1 MRSDCR
7 RRGHDTGR
15 DSNGAPGNPAARANS
30 VNSGAIN
37 VNKFWLA
44 CVLWA
49 AGLSV
54 AGAQQ
59 EAAAGS
65 ATTTGNGGPHAYIGA
80 DYGFMQLQVNRSSAA
95 GDIPQGHY
103 FGRLVDFRAGVRVHD
118 MVEIEA
124 HVGMNASGATANH
137 FGFSRYYALFAVPTA
152 TMFDTVELSV
162 PMGYVWSGARA
173 RGARASLN
181 SVAFGANLAV
191 PVRVLL
197 PTLPDVRIVGG
208 GLVSVQRSNAQI
220 YGFHLG
226 LRYDFGLSFLGRLG
240 G

>member
-1 MRSDCR
+1 M
-7 RRGHDTGR
+7 
-15 DSNGAPGNPAARANS
+15 
-30 VNSGAIN
+30 
-37 VNKFWLA
+37 NKFWLA

-49 AGLSV
+49 AGLGI

-59 EAAAGS
+59 GTAAESGS
-65 ATTTGNGGPHAYIGA
+65 EPAAVPGNDGLHAYIGA
-80 DYGFMQLQVNRSSAA
+80 DYGFMQLQVNRSAA
-95 GDIPQGHY
+95 TGDIPEGHY
-103 FGRLVDFRAGVRVHD
+103 FGRIVDFRAGVRVHD
-118 MVEIEA
+118 IVEIEA
-124 HVGMNASGATANH
+124 HAGLNASGATANH

-197 PTLPDVRIVGG
+197 PALPNVRIVGG

-226 LRYDFGLSFLGRLG
+226 LRYDFGLGFLNHLG

>member
-1 MRSDCR
+1 MK
-7 RRGHDTGR
+7 
-15 DSNGAPGNPAARANS
+15 N
-30 VNSGAIN
+30 
-37 VNKFWLA
+37 FWLA
-44 CVLWA
+44 CTLWA
-49 AGLSV
+49 AGLGV

-59 EAAAGS
+59 VAAAG
-65 ATTTGNGGPHAYIGA
+65 AAPGAGDEHHIAYIGA
-80 DYGFMQLQVNRSSAA
+80 DYGFMQLQVNRSAAA
-95 GDIPQGHY
+95 GRIPEGHY

-118 MVEIEA
+118 IIEFEA
-124 HVGMNASGATANH
+124 HVGMNASGGGANH

-162 PMGYVWSGARA
+162 PMGYVWSGAHA

-181 SVAFGANLAV
+181 SVAFGANLA
-191 PVRVLL
+191 L
-197 PTLPDVRIVGG
+197 PLRTLSAELPDLRIVGG

-226 LRYDFGLSFLGRLG
+226 LRYDFGLRLPKWFG